1 MINEKATSI
10 AAGLAKSFISVISGI
25 DPEWHKGYLRVY
37 VGDGVSEAKASYV
50 RQSGVEIIDV
60 LKHKEFFHAAP
71 AKGRDLLAALE
82 KSSGLFVLVVDA
94 SFDYEIKF
102 EYKNMNKWRISK
114 LKDGSGIPEGF
125 KS

>member
-1 MINEKATSI
+1 MINEEATPI
-10 AAGLAKSFISVISGI
+10 VIDLAKSFISLVRDI

-82 KSSGLFVLVVDA
+82 KPGGLFVLIVDS

-114 LKDGSGIPEGF
+114 LKGGTGIPEGLE
-125 KS
+125 S